1 VDKFIYTRAVARV
14 RQMRGRKRVIQGGT
28 SAGKTIA
35 IIAVLI
41 DIAAR
46 ARNDI
51 SVVAETIPHLRRGAI
66 RDFVK
71 IMQATGRWRED
82 AWNKSLLTYTFVNG
96 SYIEFFSADMDSRLR
111 GARRNYLYI
120 NEANNITF
128 EAYYQLAIRT
138 NKTIFLDFNPTHEFW
153 AHTEVL
159 RETDAELLILNYA
172 DNEGLDEDTRRDIE
186 AARTKGATSE
196 YWANWWRVYG
206 QGLIG
211 NLSGTIF
218 ENWELIDRLNY
229 SEIKFIGMGLDW
241 GYTADPTALIAVY
254 QKRDELFLHELIYTN
269 GLTNTDIANKLRELN
284 INRSYEIIADSA
296 EPKSIEEIY
305 RYGFNIR
312 PATKGADSV
321 NNGIDILQRYKI
333 YVTKE
338 STNLIK
344 ELRNYVWQ
352 TDKNGKKINA
362 PIDKYNHAIDAVRYV
377 ALNKLSRNSGGR
389 YVIV

>member
-1 VDKFIYTRAVARV
+1 
-14 RQMRGRKRVIQGGT
+14 MRGRKRVIQGGT

-172 DNEGLDEDTRRDIE
+172 DNEALDADTRRDIE

>member
-1 VDKFIYTRAVARV
+1 MDKFIYTRAVARV

-172 DNEGLDEDTRRDIE
+172 DNEALDADTRRDIE